1 VHPDEAVALGAG
13 IQGAILTNTDAS
25 EKTKDILLLD
35 IIPLSLGIETKG
47 DIFSKIIEK
56 NSQIPTKKSKM
67 YSTSEDKQT
76 SIHIK
81 VFEGERDFCKDNHKI
96 ADFELTDIP
105 KLPRGVPKIEV
116 SFEID
121 GDGLLSVYACE
132 INTGIN
138 NKIIVKNS
146 TKLTQEEINKMID
159 DAEKYRCKDELKKA
173 ALNSKY
179 NYEKYLYQIQKAIN
193 DKDYLYDDNGTM
205 IFTEMELIS
214 VNNSILSNLEWLLI
228 EDLTKEHIDETRQIF
243 EHNIKGFLN
252 KIYLRKEQLEL
263 KLECMEKEKPITS
276 DEAVNYIN
284 NNIM

>member
-1 VHPDEAVALGAG
+1 
-13 IQGAILTNTDAS
+13 
-25 EKTKDILLLD
+25 
-35 IIPLSLGIETKG
+35 
-47 DIFSKIIEK
+47 
-56 NSQIPTKKSKM
+56 
-67 YSTSEDKQT
+67 
-76 SIHIK
+76 
-81 VFEGERDFCKDNHKI
+81 
-96 ADFELTDIP
+96 
-105 KLPRGVPKIEV
+105 
-116 SFEID
+116 
-121 GDGLLSVYACE
+121 
-132 INTGIN
+132 
-138 NKIIVKNS
+138 
-146 TKLTQEEINKMID
+146 MID

-263 KLECMEKEKPITS
+263 KLECMEKEKPITN

-284 NNIM
+284 NNIH